1 MTEQLKAE
9 NQMEW
14 VRKMNGISNRAIEH
28 IKTKILYPAFDN
40 YKRLFFHKR

>member
-1 MTEQLKAE
+1 
-9 NQMEW
+9 MEW

-40 YKRLFFHKR
+40 YSLDKNRVLE